1 MRKKYAY
8 INKVCSTFFSED
20 ENIAFIGVNL
30 LQAAKKEKSL
40 EKREELLK
48 QAITHLASQPLNID
62 MNEVPLLLVDNGN
75 YTSLADLTLRKIKA
89 LDSLSIE
96 TRERFMS
103 KMEYEKARDQCY
115 SIILSLFAAIDQSI
129 SKEISPSLDS
139 TDNNQYQDYI
149 DYFLSKLNAI

>member
-1 MRKKYAY
+1 
-8 INKVCSTFFSED
+8 
-20 ENIAFIGVNL
+20 
-30 LQAAKKEKSL
+30 
-40 EKREELLK
+40 
-48 QAITHLASQPLNID
+48 

-96 TRERFMS
+96 SRERFMS

-139 TDNNQYQDYI
+139 TDNN
-149 DYFLSKLNAI
+149 

>member
-1 MRKKYAY
+1 
-8 INKVCSTFFSED
+8 
-20 ENIAFIGVNL
+20 
-30 LQAAKKEKSL
+30 
-40 EKREELLK
+40 
-48 QAITHLASQPLNID
+48 

-139 TDNNQYQDYI
+139 TDNN
-149 DYFLSKLNAI
+149 

>member
-48 QAITHLASQPLNID
+48 QAITHLAS
-62 MNEVPLLLVDNGN
+62 
-75 YTSLADLTLRKIKA
+75 
-89 LDSLSIE
+89 
-96 TRERFMS
+96 
-103 KMEYEKARDQCY
+103 
-115 SIILSLFAAIDQSI
+115 
-129 SKEISPSLDS
+129 
-139 TDNNQYQDYI
+139 
-149 DYFLSKLNAI
+149 

>member
-20 ENIAFIGVNL
+20 ENIAFIGINL
-30 LQAAKKEKSL
+30 LHAAKKEKSL

-89 LDSLSIE
+89 LDSL
-96 TRERFMS
+96 
-103 KMEYEKARDQCY
+103 
-115 SIILSLFAAIDQSI
+115 AID
-129 SKEISPSLDS
+129 
-139 TDNNQYQDYI
+139 
-149 DYFLSKLNAI
+149 

>member
-96 TRERFMS
+96 
-103 KMEYEKARDQCY
+103 
-115 SIILSLFAAIDQSI
+115 
-129 SKEISPSLDS
+129 
-139 TDNNQYQDYI
+139 
-149 DYFLSKLNAI
+149 

>member
-1 MRKKYAY
+1 
-8 INKVCSTFFSED
+8 
-20 ENIAFIGVNL
+20 
-30 LQAAKKEKSL
+30 
-40 EKREELLK
+40 
-48 QAITHLASQPLNID
+48 

-129 SKEISPSLDS
+129 SKEISPSLD
-139 TDNNQYQDYI
+139 
-149 DYFLSKLNAI
+149 

>member
-30 LQAAKKEKSL
+30 LHAAKKEKSL

-89 LDSLSIE
+89 LDSL
-96 TRERFMS
+96 
-103 KMEYEKARDQCY
+103 
-115 SIILSLFAAIDQSI
+115 AID
-129 SKEISPSLDS
+129 
-139 TDNNQYQDYI
+139 
-149 DYFLSKLNAI
+149 